1 MAKHIAHNDGDTGS
15 NPVVATWYTWR
26 CGTNGFR
33 HKIANLVYAGSNP
46 VTASMEDNMKLVKL
60 TDGQEVEGDLVSEDD
75 DTVTVGI
82 SIGDLRINRGN
93 IASMNDIL
101 DCSQAP
107 VGSFLESP
115 EGVYIKM
122 GDNHFR
128 LVKGPYTSPVDLQ
141 RIKDGRYVTH
151 EEVFSPEEEE
161 VIAEPEGE

>member
-1 MAKHIAHNDGDTGS
+1 
-15 NPVVATWYTWR
+15 
-26 CGTNGFR
+26 
-33 HKIANLVYAGSNP
+33 
-46 VTASMEDNMKLVKL
+46 MKVIKL
-60 TDGQEVEGDLVSEDD
+60 TDGQEVEGDLVDEDD

-82 SIGDLRINRGN
+82 SVGNLKIDKAN

-107 VGSFLESP
+107 IGSYLESP

-128 LVKGPYTSPVDLQ
+128 LIKGPYTSPVDMQ

-151 EEVFSPEEEE
+151 EEVFSPEEE